1 MKLPKN
7 FVENSLGD
15 IPSRDSYEGYLYRFI
30 NLENLKQY
38 LGIHKGF
45 VGDGYW
51 HSSTNEEFKKAF
63 CDSSILWKYEV
74 LDFGSY

>member
-1 MKLPKN
+1 MKFPEN
-7 FVENSLGD
+7 FSESSRVYD
-15 IPSRDSYEGYLYRFI
+15 IPSRDSYVGYLYRFI

-51 HSSTNEEFKKAF
+51 HSS
-63 CDSSILWKYEV
+63 
-74 LDFGSY
+74 